1 MKLENK
7 QVEFELLEM
16 PCWKI
21 KTRVGIALAA
31 FTIDASWRE
40 VQQIINNNNCN
51 NRAAAAAA
59 VMNKFLYLQLRRLP
73 WQGVEQNSL
82 SGHIKAF
89 PTKK

>member
-1 MKLENK
+1 
-7 QVEFELLEM
+7 M

-73 WQGVEQNSL
+73 GSRTKQSQWSYKSVSYEKMNDWLSSSL
-82 SGHIKAF
+82 LQ
-89 PTKK
+89 KKVR